1 MSTRKR
7 VLLVE
12 DHPDTSELIRK
23 ELSFGGYDVLIAEDG
38 RQAVAFAAHLL
49 PDLIIMDMRLPK
61 MNGFE
66 ATKRIRENP
75 KTAGIPILAATALNG
90 PGDRERCI
98 AAGCDDYLAK
108 PFTHKELLGALQV
121 LFDKTAAAASAPPA
135 ESSTAKAQS
144 A

>member
-1 MSTRKR
+1 MPTRRR

-38 RQAVAFAAHLL
+38 REAVSASLLL
-49 PDLIIMDMRLPK
+49 PDIIIMDMRLPK

-66 ATKRIRENP
+66 ATKKIKENS
-75 KTAGIPILAATALNG
+75 KTASIPILAATALNG

-98 AAGCDDYLAK
+98 AAGCDDYIAK
-108 PFTHKELLGALQV
+108 PFTHNELLGALKKLLDRRV
-121 LFDKTAAAASAPPA
+121 AAAAAAGSAA
-135 ESSTAKAQS
+135 EALPTGK
-144 A
+144 